1 MKKFL
6 LSIFCCLMAVF
17 AVQAES
23 LVYTLEPTT
32 GSNNSYAGNC
42 DVTIDG
48 ITWNLTG
55 NSTMIPW
62 RIGGKN
68 LTNVDRA
75 LYSKTSI
82 ESTVNKVVLTTGTS
96 NLGAVNS
103 AKLLVADNAS
113 FTNAVEYSFNF
124 VASSDIEIPVS
135 AAANSFYKFVFNVNA
150 GGSNKYL
157 QFVRAKFYTEGSGE
171 EVITLEKPIISP
183 ENTTFNDGESI
194 EVAITAEEG
203 ATIRYTLDGND
214 PTEESDVYSAPIS
227 ITETTTVKA
236 IAVKDGCKNSEVAE
250 ATYTAIDPN
259 APTATLS
266 FASTDQR
273 VSQDNDSQVWSNEGV
288 TFTNNKA
295 SSTTSVANYSNPVR
309 LYKNSDITIETT
321 RYMSEIEFD
330 CNTDAYATVLAN
342 SIGGVEVDG
351 DKVTVKLSLAT
362 KNYTISLTEGQ
373 VRLDAI
379 TVTYLQPTGLVA
391 TLTVSEVRY
400 ATLYLGAAVQ
410 IPEGVKA
417 YIVTGTSNGYAMMT
431 EVTGIIP
438 ANTGLILETEQGEY
452 EFALYDK
459 GTADVTGNLLTGS
472 LYSMNVEEEAYVLA
486 DGEDGVGLYKAEMN
500 QLDGNAWLNNANKAY
515 LPASSVPNK
524 TVEFYGFDWG
534 GTTGI
539 ENIEGV
545 AGNNFGE
552 GAIYDLTGRKIN
564 SIAVTGIYI
573 IDGKKVFIRK

>member
-1 MKKFL
+1 
-6 LSIFCCLMAVF
+6 MAVF
-17 AVQAES
+17 AVQAQDA
-23 LVYTLEPTT
+23 VTLSCGKEITST
-32 GSNNSYAGNC
+32 SGSY
-42 DVTIDG
+42 VDG
-48 ITWNLTG
+48 KIKMSTDKGSASNVPAYNT
-55 NSTMIPW
+55 NSTEL
-62 RIGGKN
+62 RFYYHSSGNGGSAT
-68 LTNVDRA
+68 LTTDGSIEITSIVLTASSTSYTPNVKYNVDDGTDV
-75 LYSKTSI
+75 SGTWSG
-82 ESTVNKVVLTTGTS
+82 TTMTIS
-96 NLGAVNS
+96 NIS
-103 AKLLVADNAS
+103 AKETFKFRNANT
-113 FTNAVEYSFNF
+113 TNKQLRIKSITITYT
-124 VASSDIEIPVS
+124 AS
-135 AAANSFYKFVFNVNA
+135 
-150 GGSNKYL
+150 G
-157 QFVRAKFYTEGSGE
+157 EGGE

-194 EVAITAEEG
+194 KVAITAEEG
-203 ATIRYTLDGND
+203 ATIHYTLDGND

-259 APTATLS
+259 AAAFEIIAEEQGYANGDVVETLTFGDVTATLAKGS
-266 FASTDQR
+266 NSNNAPKYYTTGKAIRAYGGNTITFTCATNVVINKIEFTFS
-273 VSQDNDSQVWSNEGV
+273 SGEGSNEITADCGTYSDGV
-288 TFTNNKA
+288 WNGSSNNVVFT
-295 SSTTSVANYSNPVR
+295 
-309 LYKNSDITIETT
+309 
-321 RYMSEIEFD
+321 
-330 CNTDAYATVLAN
+330 
-342 SIGGVEVDG
+342 IGGTSGHRRVAAI
-351 DKVTVKLSLAT
+351 KVTYA
-362 KNYTISLTEGQ
+362 IS
-373 VRLDAI
+373 
-379 TVTYLQPTGLVA
+379 QPTGLVA

-438 ANTGLILETEQGEY
+438 ANTGLILEAEQGEY

-472 LYSMNVEEEAYVLA
+472 LYPMNVEEEAYVLA
-486 DGEDGVGLYKAEMN
+486 DGEDGVGLYKAAMN